1 MTARRLVEN
10 CVQTNQTAVVD
21 EMLNKHLLPA
31 EYIYPFI
38 GDVMEWWLIDRRLA
52 ERLKRKPSNHR
63 RPRLP
68 LVGTDNQRTGNLHG
82 RRDTEDCR
90 RVKLGLHIDIA
101 KCKLQR
107 LGVLQFREDFA
118 TSNFCFCVGV
128 KSRNAESNDLQTTI
142 KEFIQA

>member
-38 GDVMEWWLIDRRLA
+38 GDVMEWWLIDSWLA
-52 ERLKRKPSNHR
+52 ERLKRENQVIIDALGCHWWGR
-63 RPRLP
+63 N
-68 LVGTDNQRTGNLHG
+68 NQRTGNLHG

-101 KCKLQR
+101 KMQITEIR
-107 LGVLQFREDFA
+107 GFA
-118 TSNFCFCVGV
+118 IPRRFC
-128 KSRNAESNDLQTTI
+128 NL
-142 KEFIQA
+142 